1 MKGYTVI
8 LLFLTI
14 TTTSM
19 VVSGQPICGKE
30 ANNKLCPNDL
40 CCSKYGYCGISVY
53 HCGDGC
59 QSQCD
64 GADPE
69 PPEEGVGPVGSL
81 VSQSLFEE
89 MLKHRNNEVC
99 PARNFFRYHDF
110 MVSGNSFKGFASTGN
125 EDTRKRE
132 MAAFLA
138 HTSHQTTGGWSTA
151 PEPYTWGYCFKETA
165 SPAYFCE
172 GSCEEKYP
180 CAADKHYY
188 GRGPMRITTNCMYGE
203 AGEYLGV
210 DLLNNPELVAT
221 NGTIS
226 FETAFLFWM
235 TAHPPKPS
243 CHDVMTGKW
252 RPSEND
258 WKNGRRQG
266 FGETINIINGAEECG
281 ENNMEDRANDRIGYY
296 KRYCDMLGVSYGP
309 HLDCK
314 NAQPYP
320 PIWEVVARDM
330 K

>member
-1 MKGYTVI
+1 
-8 LLFLTI
+8 
-14 TTTSM
+14 M

-89 MLKHRNNEVC
+89 MLKHRNDEVC
-99 PARNFFRYHDF
+99 PARKFFRYHDF
-110 MVSGNSFKGFASTGN
+110 MVSGNSFEGFAS
-125 EDTRKRE
+125 
-132 MAAFLA
+132 
-138 HTSHQTTGGWSTA
+138 TGGWSTA
-151 PEPYTWGYCFKETA
+151 PEPYTQGARVTVIQA
-165 SPAYFCE
+165 
-172 GSCEEKYP
+172 GRP
-180 CAADKHYY
+180 CASLS
-188 GRGPMRITTNCMYGE
+188 TNCMYGE
-203 AGEYLGV
+203 AGEYLDV

-258 WKNGRRQG
+258 LENGRRRG
-266 FGETINIINGAEECG
+266 FGQTINIINGAEECG
-281 ENNMEDRANDRIGYY
+281 QNSMDDRAKDRIGYY
-296 KRYCDMLGVSYGP
+296 KRYCDMLGVSYGH

-314 NAQPYP
+314 NARPYP
-320 PIWEVVARDM
+320 PISEVVARDM